1 MTTGGHPPPISA
13 EVFVNVQRRGLSA
26 EMIMSLIK
34 LTQQKIALES
44 ELVALK
50 KNFTNESARI
60 SKEMAS
66 VLEKLNFVN
75 SGLDDQ
81 KVSHGMRIVY
91 FGNPKES
98 SERRACISDAISDIA
113 TGFSRLRK
121 EYLGTKNYAHWSDQR
136 ISCSYGCCPSH
147 GSVCFEVGLTR
158 QAREKASEHG
168 LDDYDAE
175 CAIYCLM
182 NVDAINAAK
191 AEAREVS

>member
-1 MTTGGHPPPISA
+1 
-13 EVFVNVQRRGLSA
+13 
-26 EMIMSLIK
+26 MSLMK
-34 LTQQKIALES
+34 LTQQKIALET
-44 ELVALK
+44 ELSTLRD
-50 KNFTNESARI
+50 NFTSESARI
-60 SKEMAS
+60 SKEMAR

-113 TGFSRLRK
+113 SGFSRLRK

-175 CAIYCLM
+175 CALYCLM

-191 AEAREVS
+191 EKAREAS

>member
-1 MTTGGHPPPISA
+1 
-13 EVFVNVQRRGLSA
+13 
-26 EMIMSLIK
+26 MSLIK

-98 SERRACISDAISDIA
+98 SERRACISDAI
-113 TGFSRLRK
+113 
-121 EYLGTKNYAHWSDQR
+121 
-136 ISCSYGCCPSH
+136 
-147 GSVCFEVGLTR
+147 
-158 QAREKASEHG
+158 
-168 LDDYDAE
+168 
-175 CAIYCLM
+175 
-182 NVDAINAAK
+182 
-191 AEAREVS
+191 